1 MRTLR
6 FLGISD
12 EEALDIVRAIPD
24 DDAAELCVFSLQRAL
39 TARHGVSTGSV
50 RRELECTVLREDV
63 PTER

>member
-24 DDAAELCVFSLQRAL
+24 DDAAELPVFSLTRNVDCTSLRQ
-39 TARHGVSTGSV
+39 HGKRQT
-50 RRELECTVLREDV
+50 
-63 PTER
+63 